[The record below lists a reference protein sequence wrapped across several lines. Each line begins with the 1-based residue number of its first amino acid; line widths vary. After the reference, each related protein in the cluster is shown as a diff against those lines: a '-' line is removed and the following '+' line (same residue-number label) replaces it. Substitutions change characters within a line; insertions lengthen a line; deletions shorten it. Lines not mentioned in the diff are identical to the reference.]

1 MLPLS
6 SSVSHAVAA
15 AAAVVNCAAIDCFV
29 IAVYDETQGLRSFHL
44 SGLSV

>member
-6 SSVSHAVAA
+6 SSVSHAVA

-29 IAVYDETQGLRSFHL
+29 IAVYDETQGLQSFHL
-44 SGLSV
+44 SSLSV